1 MNPCIETVKGFVVN
15 IRKTFVASQI
25 AVVLALPF
33 ATPAAASSFDG
44 NWAVHIASSSSAC
57 GNGRTV
63 SIGINNGQVSSSM
76 VSASGRVADAG
87 NISVTLASGLNKAT
101 GFGHLSGTSGS
112 GTWRGAL
119 CSGTW
124 TASRE

>member
-1 MNPCIETVKGFVVN
+1 MDV
-15 IRKTFVASQI
+15 RKTFVASQI
-25 AVVLALPF
+25 ALVLALPS

-44 NWAVHIASSSSAC
+44 NWNVHISASSPAC
-57 GNGRTV
+57 GNGKTV
-63 SIGINNGQVSSSM
+63 SIGIANGQVSSSM
-76 VSASGRVADAG
+76 MSASGHVADAG
-87 NISVTLASGLNKAT
+87 NISVTLASGLKKAT

>member
-1 MNPCIETVKGFVVN
+1 MGN
-15 IRKTFVASQI
+15 IRKTFIISAIASLTAI
-25 AVVLALPF
+25 SF
-33 ATPAAASSFDG
+33 ATAASASTFDGQWSVHISAASSG
-44 NWAVHIASSSSAC
+44 C
-57 GNGRTV
+57 GNGKTV
-63 SIGINNGQVSSSM
+63 SIGIANGQVSSSM

-101 GFGHLSGTSGS
+101 GFGHLSGASGS